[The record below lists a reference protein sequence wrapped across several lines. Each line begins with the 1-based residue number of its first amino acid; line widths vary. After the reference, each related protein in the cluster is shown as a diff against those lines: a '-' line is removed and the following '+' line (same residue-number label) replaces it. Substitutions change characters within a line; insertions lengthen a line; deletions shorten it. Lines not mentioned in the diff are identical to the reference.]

1 MDEYAETTLPPPRLN
16 IPPNP
21 DWVRLPMYP
30 ARGTYGLLAAIAVVF
45 IAVSVVYGGINATEN
60 ADVLIKVGAKVNWK
74 IIENHEYWRLITAM
88 FLHIGIPHILI
99 NGWSLYILGV
109 LIERFYGLGRFL
121 AIYFIAGLGGSIA
134 SFALSPDSISAG
146 ASGAIVGLLGAM
158 IAYFGLHRRL
168 LGAQGRSYLLN
179 GLFNVGFMVL
189 TGVFLAGVVD
199 NWAHIGGLVT
209 GAIAGLALAPRYRPG
224 RQLAPGERL
233 LEDAQPRWVPWAMTG
248 GLTVLTLLVF
258 AAALRVLGG

>member
-1 MDEYAETTLPPPRLN
+1 MDDYAETTLPQRRLN

-30 ARGTYGLLAAIAVVF
+30 ARGTYALLAAIVLVF
-45 IAVSVVYGGINATEN
+45 IAVSLYGGGINATEDPQGRLD
-60 ADVLIKVGAKVNWK
+60 AGAKDNPYV
-74 IIENHEYWRLITAM
+74 IERPEYWRLITAM

-99 NGWSLYILGV
+99 NGWSLYILGT
-109 LIERFYGLGRFL
+109 LIERFYGWARFL

-179 GLFNVGFMVL
+179 GLFNVGILVA

-199 NWAHIGGLVT
+199 NWAHLGGLVT

-224 RQLAPGERL
+224 RVIAPDERL

-248 GLTVLTLLVF
+248 GLTALALLVF
-258 AAALRVLGG
+258 VVVLNFGF

>member
-1 MDEYAETTLPPPRLN
+1 MDDYAENTPPRRLN

-21 DWVRLPMYP
+21 DWVRLPMYR
-30 ARGTYGLLAAIAVVF
+30 ARATYVLLAVIALVF
-45 IAVSVVYGGINATEN
+45 IAVSLYGGGINATEDPQVLVN
-60 ADVLIKVGAKVNWK
+60 AGAKYNPY
-74 IIENHEYWRLITAM
+74 IIERHEYWRLITAM

-99 NGWSLYILGV
+99 NSWSLYILGT
-109 LIERFYGLGRFL
+109 LIERFYGWARFL

-134 SFALSPDSISAG
+134 SFALSPNSISAG

-179 GLFNVGFMVL
+179 GLFNVVFMVL
-189 TGVFLAGVVD
+189 TGVFLSGVVD
-199 NWAHIGGLVT
+199 NWAHLGGLVT

-224 RQLAPGERL
+224 RQVAPGERV
-233 LEDAQPRWVPWAMTG
+233 LEDAQPRWMPWAMTA
-248 GLTVLTLLVF
+248 GLTALSLLIF
-258 AAALRVLGG
+258 AAALRFVS

>member
-1 MDEYAETTLPPPRLN
+1 MDTYAENTPAPRLK

-30 ARGTYGLLAAIAVVF
+30 ARATYVLLGAIALVF
-45 IAVSVVYGGINATEN
+45 IAVSLYGGGINATEDI
-60 ADVLIKVGAKVNWK
+60 DVLIAAGAKYNPY
-74 IIENHEYWRLITAM
+74 IIERHEYWRLITAM

-99 NGWSLYILGV
+99 NSWSLYILGT
-109 LIERFYGLGRFL
+109 LIERFYGWARFL

-134 SFALSPDSISAG
+134 SFALSPNSISAG

-199 NWAHIGGLVT
+199 NWAHLGGLVT

-224 RQLAPGERL
+224 REITPGERL
-233 LEDAQPRWVPWAMTG
+233 LEDAQPRWVPWAMTAG
-248 GLTVLTLLVF
+248 LSALTVLVF
-258 AAALRVLGG
+258 AITLNFR

>member
-1 MDEYAETTLPPPRLN
+1 MDDYAANTPPPRLN

-21 DWVRLPMYP
+21 DWVQLPMYP
-30 ARGTYGLLAAIAVVF
+30 PRATYALLGVIALVF
-45 IAVSVVYGGINATEN
+45 IGVSVVYGGINATEN
-60 ADVLIKVGAKVNWK
+60 IDVLIKVGAKYNPY
-74 IIENHEYWRLITAM
+74 IIERHEYWRLLTAM

-99 NGWSLYILGV
+99 NSWSLYILGT
-109 LIERFYGLGRFL
+109 LIERFYGMGRFL

-134 SFALSPDSISAG
+134 SFALSPNSVSAG

-199 NWAHIGGLVT
+199 NWAHLGGLVT

-233 LEDAQPRWVPWAMTG
+233 LEDAQPRWVPWAMTAG
-248 GLTVLTLLVF
+248 LSALTVLVF
-258 AAALRVLGG
+258 AITLRVAGG